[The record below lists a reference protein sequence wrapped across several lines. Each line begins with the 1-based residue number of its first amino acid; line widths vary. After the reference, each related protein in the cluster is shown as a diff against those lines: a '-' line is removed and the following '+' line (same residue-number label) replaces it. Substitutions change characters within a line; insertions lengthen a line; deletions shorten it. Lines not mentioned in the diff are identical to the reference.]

1 MTLTAHKCLS
11 LHTNDSHCMH
21 THLSFTSAVRAVWSQ
36 MSTKQLPY
44 TMAMQLCNYGH
55 ALWPYNFAT
64 VHYCHTLWPYNCA
77 TVHYGHTLWPYNCA
91 TVHYGH
97 TLWPYNCATVHYG
110 HTTVQLC
117 TIAIQLCNYGHT
129 LWPCTMAIHLCNC
142 ALWPY
147 NSDFAPSLPILTTR
161 HVLPALCDFAPS
173 LPILTTR
180 HVLPALQNRRVHD
193 QA

>member
-1 MTLTAHKCLS
+1 MSLTAYKCLS

-64 VHYCHTLWPYNCA
+64 VHYC
-77 TVHYGHTLWPYNCA
+77 
-91 TVHYGH
+91 H